1 MNAGAKRS
9 LPPLRVEQALGLL
22 PDIEVLAPLRAL
34 LLAASRPDERDQW
47 SSLGPYLTV
56 GKREVQPAE
65 LRNRMSQALGQVQTH
80 VGALYAACI
89 EALECQERADGVGA
103 VAALGRAARL
113 EEEVGRLAQAKAWY
127 EVALVLAER
136 LPDRRP
142 EVELLRALGGVC
154 HTLSRYAEGAR
165 YCQRGLALAEAEFD
179 QVGAIAACEGLGL
192 LALAQG
198 EWAGAQAW
206 YQRGLR
212 LAESGGDAG
221 RVGQLNYRLGELLR
235 SRNDLTA
242 AAEYLGR
249 ARERF
254 EAADD
259 AAGVARTLDV
269 QGQVDARLGRR
280 AAALG
285 AFREALAWRR
295 RAPPREAPLEVA
307 IRLHLATLAVD
318 SERYL
323 EAEEELR
330 RAEQV
335 AIARNLG
342 LQLIEIYTL
351 MGALRGRQGED
362 TGFVFF
368 EQAIELC
375 RLYAVS
381 PSTEAHVYHEYGVFR
396 GRLGSREEARAYL
409 EKAGGIFESLGQ
421 VAELEQVQ
429 AELQRMSA

>member
-1 MNAGAKRS
+1 MNGGAKRS

-34 LLAASRPDERDQW
+34 LLAASRPDERAQW

-56 GKREVQPAE
+56 GKREVLPAE
-65 LRNRMSQALGQVQTH
+65 LRNRMSQALERVQTH
-80 VGALYAACI
+80 VGTLYAACI
-89 EALECQERADGVGA
+89 ETLECQERADGVGA

-127 EVALVLAER
+127 EVALVLAEG

-154 HTLSRYAEGAR
+154 HALSQYAEGAR

-179 QVGAIAACEGLGL
+179 QAGAIAACEGLGL

-212 LAESGGDAG
+212 LAESGGDEG
-221 RVGQLNYRLGELLR
+221 RVGQLNYRLGEMLGGR
-235 SRNDLTA
+235 SDLTA

-254 EAADD
+254 EAAGD
-259 AAGVARTLDV
+259 AAGVARTLDA

-295 RAPPREAPLEVA
+295 HAPREATLEVA
-307 IRLHLATLAVD
+307 IRLHIAALAVD

-323 EAEEELR
+323 EADEELR

-342 LQLIEIYTL
+342 RQLIEIYTL

-375 RLYAVS
+375 RVYAVS

-396 GRLGSREEARAYL
+396 GRLGSKEEARAYL

>member
-1 MNAGAKRS
+1 MNRGAIPSR
-9 LPPLRVEQALGLL
+9 PPLRVEQALGLL
-22 PDIEVLAPLRAL
+22 PDIEALAPLRAL
-34 LLAASRPDERDQW
+34 LLAASRPDEQAQW
-47 SSLGPYLTV
+47 SSSGPYLTV
-56 GKREVQPAE
+56 GKRAVLPAE
-65 LRNRMSQALGQVQTH
+65 LRQRMSQVLEEVQGH
-80 VGALYAACI
+80 LGALYAAYVD
-89 EALECQERADGVGA
+89 ALACQERADGAGA
-103 VAALGRAARL
+103 VAALGHAGTL
-113 EEEVGRLAQAKAWY
+113 EEQGGRLPQAKVWY
-127 EVALVLAER
+127 EVALVLAES

-154 HTLSRYAEGAR
+154 HALSRYAEGAR

-179 QVGAIAACEGLGL
+179 QAGAIAACDGLGL
-192 LALAQG
+192 HAAAQG

-212 LAESGGDAG
+212 LAESGGEAA
-221 RVGQLNYRLGELLR
+221 RVGLLTYRLGELMR
-235 SRNDLTA
+235 SRRDFTA
-242 AAEYLGR
+242 ATEYLAR
-249 ARERF
+249 ARERY
-254 EAADD
+254 EAAGD
-259 AAGVARTLDV
+259 AAGLANTLDAK
-269 QGQVDARLGRR
+269 GQVEAQLGRR

-285 AFREALAWRR
+285 AFREALAWRG
-295 RAPPREAPLEVA
+295 RAPREAGLEVA
-307 IRLHLATLAVD
+307 IRLHIAELALD

-342 LQLIEIYTL
+342 RQLIEIYTL

-375 RLYAVS
+375 RLYAAS
-381 PSTEAHVYHEYGVFR
+381 PTTEAHVYHEYGVFR
-396 GRLGSREEARAYL
+396 GRLGSVEEARAYL
-409 EKAGGIFESLGQ
+409 EKALGIFESLGQ
-421 VAELEQVQ
+421 VAELERVQ